1 MLSRCRAGSL
11 RADWR
16 FVLVTVGCWLLV
28 EVPRGWA
35 NPGDPPK
42 EAVAKAMESGERA
55 WAYRPV
61 VRPEL
66 PETTG
71 AEVSPID
78 RLLAKR
84 RAEKGVETTSP
95 ARPAELLRRLKF
107 DLLGLP
113 PTPEELAQFEVD
125 SSDSA
130 YRQWVETWLASPHY
144 GERWGRIWLDLVR
157 YSDTAGYNADP
168 LRPLAWKYR
177 DYVISAFNNDT
188 PYDRFLSEQIAGD
201 ELYPESQAA
210 LVGTGFLRL
219 PPDESNASDVVL
231 ARQDTLNDLTAAVG
245 SVLLG
250 QSLGCAQCHDH
261 KYDPLA
267 QKEYYSLQAFFAAVI
282 PVEKQVA
289 VSTPEV
295 QAAVEALRKWEAD
308 THAKRVEF
316 RTLQTQIRAR
326 VYAPKRLRFPELVW
340 QAMDTLPGDRTAYQ
354 HQLAFFSERQLIIEI
369 KEKEFLAA
377 MTAEEKSRY
386 DGLKAEVDALE
397 KQRPRLPGEFEAMVA
412 TDGREIPPTHLLDGG
427 NVQKPLDE
435 LSPGFPQA
443 MAFGFD
449 SEAALKELQA
459 RYPQASRRALLARW
473 LTDPRHPL
481 VARVMANRLWQGHF
495 GEGLVEN
502 ANDFGVQTAPP
513 AVPELLDWLAAEL
526 VQPTVD
532 TGGEAA
538 PWSLKHLH
546 RVILLSSTYRLAT
559 LRPASHADIATSD
572 AGDPANHLFWHYPRR
587 RLDAESIRDALLA
600 VSGQLNPQVGGAP
613 IKPELPAAIGN
624 KGLWELSPPEQRTRR
639 SIYILQKRNL
649 PFPMLQAFD
658 LPETFESCACRAQT
672 VTAPQAL
679 LLLNSDVVLTS
690 ARDLAGELLRKYPS
704 GNLEELVPA
713 AYRLAFGRSPATD
726 EVSAATDFIE
736 RQSSLLAVR
745 ETTDRAAR
753 LPRPYPKFLDASRAA
768 AIVDFCHALLNANE
782 FVYTD

>member
-11 RADWR
+11 RAGLR
-16 FVLVTVGCWLLV
+16 FVLAAVGCWLLV
-28 EVPRGWA
+28 EAPRGWA

-66 PETTG
+66 PETAG

-113 PTPEELAQFEVD
+113 PTPEELAAFEAD

-201 ELYPESQAA
+201 ELYPKSQAA

-295 QAAVEALRKWEAD
+295 QAAVAEGRAD
-308 THAKRVEF
+308 AAVVA
-316 RTLQTQIRAR
+316 TLSPQAIVAA
-326 VYAPKRLRFPELVW
+326 APKRWF
-340 QAMDTLPGDRTAYQ
+340 LPGTQPLARTSAAMAVRKGDADF
-354 HQLAFFSERQLIIEI
+354 LAFLNTWLDIQREQGWLDERQRHWAT
-369 KEKEFLAA
+369 AA
-377 MTAEEKSRY
+377 
-386 DGLKAEVDALE
+386 G
-397 KQRPRLPGEFEAMVA
+397 A
-412 TDGREIPPTHLLDGG
+412 TR
-427 NVQKPLDE
+427 
-435 LSPGFPQA
+435 
-443 MAFGFD
+443 
-449 SEAALKELQA
+449 
-459 RYPQASRRALLARW
+459 
-473 LTDPRHPL
+473 
-481 VARVMANRLWQGHF
+481 
-495 GEGLVEN
+495 
-502 ANDFGVQTAPP
+502 
-513 AVPELLDWLAAEL
+513 
-526 VQPTVD
+526 
-532 TGGEAA
+532 
-538 PWSLKHLH
+538 
-546 RVILLSSTYRLAT
+546 
-559 LRPASHADIATSD
+559 
-572 AGDPANHLFWHYPRR
+572 
-587 RLDAESIRDALLA
+587 
-600 VSGQLNPQVGGAP
+600 
-613 IKPELPAAIGN
+613 
-624 KGLWELSPPEQRTRR
+624 
-639 SIYILQKRNL
+639 
-649 PFPMLQAFD
+649 
-658 LPETFESCACRAQT
+658 
-672 VTAPQAL
+672 
-679 LLLNSDVVLTS
+679 
-690 ARDLAGELLRKYPS
+690 
-704 GNLEELVPA
+704 
-713 AYRLAFGRSPATD
+713 
-726 EVSAATDFIE
+726 
-736 RQSSLLAVR
+736 
-745 ETTDRAAR
+745 
-753 LPRPYPKFLDASRAA
+753 
-768 AIVDFCHALLNANE
+768 
-782 FVYTD
+782 